1 MYNKGMWI
9 EYLIKAALVKNY
21 LNKCT
26 TVALRVPAGF
36 DARRHPFPGNSC

>member
-1 MYNKGMWI
+1 MYNKGMCV
-9 EYLIKAALVKNY
+9 EYLIKAALVQNY
-21 LNKCT
+21 LNKRT